1 MQEKKG
7 EKVDLSEKLEHTV
20 PDFVKISF
28 LALVFLHG
36 VPMEVLLGGLKI
48 RTIRSSKSS
57 FLFMPENTHTSP
69 VHPYYYKLLWND
81 SLLGNAAEKG
91 EGRCLKLIRKKEHFT
106 CRRDINL
113 PCLRLP
119 KLFCVS

>member
-48 RTIRSSKSS
+48 RTIRSSKKFFS
-57 FLFMPENTHTSP
+57 FHAREHAHFPCTP
-69 VHPYYYKLLWND
+69 ILL
-81 SLLGNAAEKG
+81 
-91 EGRCLKLIRKKEHFT
+91 
-106 CRRDINL
+106 
-113 PCLRLP
+113 
-119 KLFCVS
+119 